1 MTPSTAPINDPRM
14 VRDGFQLVQEAVS
27 NWESLDGVAGVDV
40 VEEWLGNTSERGFM
54 AKVVLEDEPEPVYIQ
69 LTLVDPHERMEYYV
83 DEDLSQEQFD
93 LFAPVFYEARFKEK
107 PPVQR
112 RDESWE

>member
-1 MTPSTAPINDPRM
+1 MA
-14 VRDGFQLVQEAVS
+14 RDGFQLVQEAVS
-27 NWESLDGVAGVDV
+27 NWESLDGVTSVDV

-83 DEDLSQEQFD
+83 DDDLSQEQFD
-93 LFAPVFYEARFKEK
+93 LLAPVFYEARFNEK
-107 PPVQR
+107 PPVR
-112 RDESWE
+112 WRDDSWE